1 MEAAIILSTIG
12 QKYKFT
18 LAPDAVI
25 DIKPQ
30 ITLPPK
36 YGMPA
41 TLEHR

>member
-1 MEAAIILSTIG
+1 MEAVIVLATVG

-18 LAPDAVI
+18 LDPDAVI
-25 DIKPQ
+25 DIMPQ

-41 TLEHR
+41 TLELR